1 MSDLPAPFSLSQYT
15 ATKESTAPSN
25 KIKLK
30 VPPVNHASTSIAPQA
45 PKPSAAP
52 SPAAG
57 SSSPL
62 VLKVPLGN
70 AAHAPT
76 AMPTPAGITPSVTAQ
91 SSPYVPAPS
100 APSPVPAPVAT
111 AGQSTLPLPQSQFP
125 VQTQASTLSNYTH
138 YPQTAFQAP
147 SVPSAPAPSVVL
159 HSSITPH
166 SMSNS
171 PAPPGPIH
179 PLKSVLLTIKPI
191 GRRLE
196 LDCRDGVKSWALR
209 LVPGEMGV
217 KITDASY
224 LGDEEEE
231 SSSDEQEEEEEVDGS
246 ESGIAGKGK
255 GKGKGKAKQGR
266 ARQVGAVRI
275 KDGVKLPPKRVPP
288 HLQVKLDASVIRAT
302 ETNEDEWDVELGVG
316 SHLLEMGEKG
326 GAVWKV
332 HIERMAG

>member
-15 ATKESTAPSN
+15 ATKESTGPSN

-30 VPPVNHASTSIAPQA
+30 VPPVNHASTLIAPQA
-45 PKPSAAP
+45 PKPSEAPKPSVAP

-70 AAHAPT
+70 AAHAST
-76 AMPTPAGITPSVTAQ
+76 AMPTPASVTPSVTAQ
-91 SSPYVPAPS
+91 SSPYAPAPS
-100 APSPVPAPVAT
+100 APSPVPPPVTT

-125 VQTQASTLSNYTH
+125 VQTQASALSNYTH
-138 YPQTAFQAP
+138 YPQMAFQAP
-147 SVPSAPAPSVVL
+147 SVPSAPTPSVVL

-179 PLKSVLLTIKPI
+179 PLKSVLLTIKPV

-231 SSSDEQEEEEEVDGS
+231 SSSDEQEEEEEIDGS
-246 ESGIAGKGK
+246 QSGIAGKGK
-255 GKGKGKAKQGR
+255 GKGKVKQGR
-266 ARQVGAVRI
+266 VRQVGAVRI

-288 HLQVKLDASVIRAT
+288 QLQVKLDASVIRAT
-302 ETNEDEWDVELGVG
+302 ETNED
-316 SHLLEMGEKG
+316 
-326 GAVWKV
+326 
-332 HIERMAG
+332 